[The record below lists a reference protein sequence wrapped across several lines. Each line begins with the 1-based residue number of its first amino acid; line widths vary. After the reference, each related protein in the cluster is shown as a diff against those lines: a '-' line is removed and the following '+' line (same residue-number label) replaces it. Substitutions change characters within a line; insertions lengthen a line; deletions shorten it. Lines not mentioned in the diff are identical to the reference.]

1 MIEEGIGEDENL
13 AVVPIRYDGGDAE
26 AHSIELNMLGESM
39 QGMAR
44 VLAMTGNFVVTGEYV
59 KQYQAMDVR
68 VLVKEPVANCYTI
81 VALIQSVA
89 QHPLFAGSASAAV
102 GSIVTWLFARASGNK
117 EEMKAL
123 KDTLD
128 KVLDLQGKSQE
139 QLHATLEKMADAL
152 RPAIRQAV
160 APVGRSVG
168 TMTVAG
174 RYVIDAAAAEAIRS
188 PGETEVGADR
198 TWDLVITELDTETK
212 TGKIRLADDDGKRI
226 RVRIT
231 DPLAD
236 IIPSPYATAMA
247 NAAQITVRGKPVLKD
262 GDIETIFISDLISI
276 G

>member
-1 MIEEGIGEDENL
+1 MVEQGVQEAANL
-13 AVVPIRYDGGDAE
+13 AEVPIRYDGGDAD
-26 AHSIELNMLGESM
+26 AHSIELSVLGESM

-44 VLAMTGNFVVTGEYV
+44 VLAVTGNFVVTGDYV

-68 VLVKEPVANCYTI
+68 VLVKEPEANCYTI

-89 QHPLFAGSASAAV
+89 QHPLFVGSASAAV
-102 GSIVTWLFARASGNK
+102 GSIVTWLFARASGDK

-160 APVGRSVG
+160 APVGKSVG

-174 RYVIDAAAAEAIRS
+174 RYVIDEAAAEAIRAQ
-188 PGETEVGADR
+188 GGTEVGSDR
-198 TWDLVITELDTETK
+198 SWELVITELDTENK

-226 RVRIT
+226 KVKIT

-236 IIPSPYATAMA
+236 VTPSPYAIAMA
-247 NAAQITVRGKPVLKD
+247 NATMITVRGKPILRD
-262 GDIETIFISDLISI
+262 GDIDTIFISDLISR
-276 G
+276 